1 MSNLP
6 ISNCPDGAGSINNPS
21 NGSTSVEKYRAPE
34 LCAGNLDY
42 TTQPDRVQEQYAAE
56 NLNISG
62 APVNVFKLLGVH
74 EQGKLV
80 DLVGN
85 GSALNGS
92 DNVFDSYVGSWVS
105 PQVGMDV
112 LTTPAWIG
120 YDFGTVKTS
129 YGQEQNA
136 PSAPNS
142 QHITSFSIT
151 QPTNNRR
158 ALQVRVERSDGNFK
172 AGTVRFTKATAPSD
186 PYIPAVHGSIQNY
199 TAGVDAAPGMFM
211 LSANNATTFTV
222 MFTGATTEIVGIAT
236 VGQRFNSARGSFTIA
251 AGTVPFASGDFFSL
265 PVVMDWYRVDVAN
278 LPDTAAP
285 VMIRIRQSAP
295 ARFWRIVPTQFSGAT
310 TNDPWE
316 VDKLELFDYQATTI
330 DDVQDQLF
338 MENRDRDYATQS
350 VQFKV
355 AYQPFDA
362 ISDLSKFGFQVA
374 DIYSFTTS
382 FATMVKALGRPI
394 VVGDILEVP
403 SEMQYDHNL
412 RPVKK
417 FLEVTDTS
425 WAADGYTTSWRP
437 IIYKFQA
444 SQMIPSQENRDIVG
458 TADTQKYVIDD
469 GTFFDGV
476 EQIQTGPL
484 TASEAVK
491 AEAALAVPETGT
503 NVREVASGM
512 SANGR
517 PGSYDGRDLYME
529 DGLPPDGQAYT
540 EGFKLPD
547 VANATDGEFFRLNY
561 DPALKIASRLY
572 RFNAVKN
579 KWMYVETDRRSINN
593 SLKPSQQ
600 AMFNA
605 TETKSIT
612 SKKI

>member
-6 ISNCPDGAGSINNPS
+6 ISNCPDGAGSINSPT
-21 NGSTSVEKYRAPE
+21 NGSTHVEKYRAPE
-34 LCAGNLDY
+34 LCAGSLDY
-42 TTQPDRVQEQYAAE
+42 TTQSDRVQEQYAAE

-62 APVNVFKLLGVH
+62 APINVFKLLGVH

-85 GSALNGS
+85 GSALN
-92 DNVFDSYVGSWVS
+92 DTDKVFDSYVDSWVS
-105 PQVGMDV
+105 PQTGMDV

-120 YDFGTVKTS
+120 YDFGTLKTS
-129 YGQEQNA
+129 YGQEQNS

-158 ALQVRVERSDGNFK
+158 ALQVRIERSDGNFK
-172 AGTVRFTKATAPSD
+172 AGNVRFTKVSAPSD
-186 PYIPAVHGSIQNY
+186 PYIPAIHGSIQNY
-199 TAGVDAAPGMFM
+199 TAGVNAVPGMFM

-222 MFTGATTEIVGIAT
+222 MFTGATTEVVGIAT
-236 VGQRFNSARGSFTIA
+236 VGQRFNSTRGSFTIIS
-251 AGTVPFASGDFFSL
+251 GTTTFASGDFFSL
-265 PVVMDWYRVDVAN
+265 PIVMDWYRVDVVN
-278 LPDTAAP
+278 VPDTAAA
-285 VMIRIRQSAP
+285 VQIRIKQSAP
-295 ARFWRIVPTQFSGAT
+295 SRFWRIVPTQFSGVT

-316 VDKLELFDYQATTI
+316 VDKLELFDYQATTL

-458 TADTQKYVIDD
+458 TVDTQKYVIDD
-469 GTFFDGV
+469 GAFFDGV

-484 TASEAVK
+484 TSSEAIK
-491 AEAALAVPETGT
+491 AEAQLAVPETGT

-512 SANGR
+512 STNGR
-517 PGSYDGRDLYME
+517 PGSYDGRDLYLE

-547 VANATDGEFFRLNY
+547 VAAATDGEFFRLNY

-579 KWMYVETDRRSINN
+579 KWMYVETDRRTLNN

-605 TETKSIT
+605 PETKSIT

>member
-1 MSNLP
+1 
-6 ISNCPDGAGSINNPS
+6 
-21 NGSTSVEKYRAPE
+21 
-34 LCAGNLDY
+34 
-42 TTQPDRVQEQYAAE
+42 
-56 NLNISG
+56 
-62 APVNVFKLLGVH
+62 
-74 EQGKLV
+74 
-80 DLVGN
+80 
-85 GSALNGS
+85 
-92 DNVFDSYVGSWVS
+92 
-105 PQVGMDV
+105 
-112 LTTPAWIG
+112 
-120 YDFGTVKTS
+120 
-129 YGQEQNA
+129 
-136 PSAPNS
+136 
-142 QHITSFSIT
+142 
-151 QPTNNRR
+151 
-158 ALQVRVERSDGNFK
+158 
-172 AGTVRFTKATAPSD
+172 
-186 PYIPAVHGSIQNY
+186 
-199 TAGVDAAPGMFM
+199 
-211 LSANNATTFTV
+211 
-222 MFTGATTEIVGIAT
+222 
-236 VGQRFNSARGSFTIA
+236 
-251 AGTVPFASGDFFSL
+251 
-265 PVVMDWYRVDVAN
+265 MDWYRVDVAN

-295 ARFWRIVPTQFSGAT
+295 SRFWRIVPTQFSGAT

-316 VDKLELFDYQATTI
+316 VDKLELFDYQATTL

-350 VQFKV
+350 VQFKA

-444 SQMIPSQENRDIVG
+444 SQMIPSQENRDIIG

-484 TASEAVK
+484 TASEAIK
-491 AEAALAVPETGT
+491 AEAELAVSETGT

-579 KWMYVETDRRSINN
+579 KWMYVETDRRAERN

-600 AMFNA
+600 QMFNQ
-605 TETKSIT
+605 TETMSLT

>member
-6 ISNCPDGAGSINNPS
+6 ISNCPDGAGSINNPT
-21 NGSTSVEKYRAPE
+21 NGSTHVEKYRAPE
-34 LCAGNLDY
+34 LCAGSLDY

-62 APVNVFKLLGVH
+62 APINVFKLLGVH

-85 GSALNGS
+85 GSALNGT
-92 DNVFDSYVGSWVS
+92 DKVFDSYVDSWVS
-105 PQVGMDV
+105 AQTGMDV
-112 LTTPAWIG
+112 LTAPAWIG

-158 ALQVRVERSDGNFK
+158 ALQVRIERSDGNFK
-172 AGTVRFTKATAPSD
+172 AGTVRFTKASSPSD

-199 TAGVDAAPGMFM
+199 TAGVNAVPGMFM

-222 MFTGATTEIVGIAT
+222 MFTGATTEVVGIAT
-236 VGQRFNSARGSFTIA
+236 VGQRFNSTHGSFTIIS
-251 AGTVPFASGDFFSL
+251 GTTTFASGDFFSL
-265 PVVMDWYRVDVAN
+265 PIVMDWYRVDVVN
-278 LPDTAAP
+278 VPDTAAAAQ
-285 VMIRIRQSAP
+285 IRIKQSAP
-295 ARFWRIVPTQFSGAT
+295 SRFWRIVPTQFSGVT

-316 VDKLELFDYQATTI
+316 VDKLELFDYQATTL

-458 TADTQKYVIDD
+458 TVDTQKYVVDD
-469 GTFFDGV
+469 GAFFDGV

-484 TASEAVK
+484 TASEAIK
-491 AEAALAVPETGT
+491 AEAQLAVPETGT

-517 PGSYDGRDLYME
+517 PGSYDGRDLYLE

-547 VANATDGEFFRLNY
+547 VAAATDGEFFRLNY
-561 DPALKIASRLY
+561 DPVLKIASRLY

-579 KWMYVETDRRSINN
+579 KWMYVETDRRTLNN

-605 TETKSIT
+605 TETMSIT

>member
-6 ISNCPDGAGSINNPS
+6 ISNCPDGAGSINSPT
-21 NGSTSVEKYRAPE
+21 NGSTHVEKYRAPE
-34 LCAGNLDY
+34 LCAGSLDY
-42 TTQPDRVQEQYAAE
+42 TSQPDKVQEQYAAE

-62 APVNVFKLLGVH
+62 APINVFKLLGVH

-85 GSALNGS
+85 GSALN
-92 DNVFDSYVGSWVS
+92 DTDKVFDSYVDSWVS
-105 PQVGMDV
+105 PQTGMDV

-120 YDFGTVKTS
+120 YDFGTLKTS
-129 YGQEQNA
+129 YDQEQNA

-151 QPTNNRR
+151 QPANNRR
-158 ALQVRVERSDGNFK
+158 ALQVRIERSDGNFK
-172 AGTVRFTKATAPSD
+172 AGTVRFTKASAPSD

-199 TAGVDAAPGMFM
+199 TAGVNAVPGMFM

-222 MFTGATTEIVGIAT
+222 MFTGATTEVVGIAT
-236 VGQRFNSARGSFTIA
+236 VGQRFNSARGSFTIIS
-251 AGTVPFASGDFFSL
+251 GTTTFASGDFFSL
-265 PVVMDWYRVDVAN
+265 PIVMDWYRVDVVN
-278 LPDTAAP
+278 VPDTAAA
-285 VMIRIRQSAP
+285 VQIRIKQSAP
-295 ARFWRIVPTQFSGAT
+295 SRFWRIVPTQFSGVT

-316 VDKLELFDYQATTI
+316 VDKLELFDYQATTL

-458 TADTQKYVIDD
+458 TVDTQKYVIDD
-469 GTFFDGV
+469 GAFFDGI

-484 TASEAVK
+484 TSSEAIK
-491 AEAALAVPETGT
+491 AEAQLAVPETGT

-512 SANGR
+512 STNGR
-517 PGSYDGRDLYME
+517 PGSYDGRDLYLE

-547 VANATDGEFFRLNY
+547 VAAATDGEFFRLNY

-579 KWMYVETDRRSINN
+579 KWMYVETDRRTLNN

-605 TETKSIT
+605 TETMSIT